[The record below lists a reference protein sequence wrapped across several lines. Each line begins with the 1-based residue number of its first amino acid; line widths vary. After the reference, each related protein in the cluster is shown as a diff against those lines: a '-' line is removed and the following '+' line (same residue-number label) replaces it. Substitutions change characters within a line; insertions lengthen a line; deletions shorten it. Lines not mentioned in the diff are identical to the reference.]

1 MRGSLLL
8 LRVTLLQVA
17 LVTQGGSSRGSV
29 SRVEVRSEVQ
39 HRYAFT
45 LLVATLTNVRA
56 GPPRDLTL
64 TMLLPRDAFVSSLTI
79 ETGGRNY
86 TTRVTEKHRV
96 GRRRPHDHND
106 QGRRQPGRSRTRE
119 TQRFRASAIVASQET
134 ATFYLSY
141 EELLHRVHGRYTYA
155 LHLLPHSEEAH
166 QEVHL
171 ALRETE
177 PIKDFRILQV
187 PVNRY
192 SGDVQQEVVSSREI
206 HVSYRRGSSSSSN
219 TRNILSNSSNTR
231 NILSNSS
238 SNEDEDSV
246 LSVSYDVDRM
256 VDGGEIQLL
265 GNFFV
270 HYFCPEGLPKLPTHT
285 VFVLDVSGSMHDYG
299 KLDQLKLAMESI
311 LKGMPPEDS
320 FEVSECEEDEPLVV
334 RGDGRGW
341 KLLLRQV
348 SADNRGFTRRID
360 EHSRPAEQLQDFY
373 GEIASPLM
381 TDVDVLYLED
391 EVKPN
396 SVVRQ
401 GRSTYYYSGNEVV
414 LAGELA
420 DGATEVNPIV
430 GGQGKEGPLQFR
442 VSRISSPDRNAD
454 KNNYVERLW
463 AYLTVLDLLETQE
476 IVDDRNLRE
485 EMRVRAKEIAIKFKF
500 LTKLTSLEVVNPENS
515 NGGVHQGVKSASR
528 HQKSNTEAL
537 GPRMDHDLALISV
550 PDFAKTLPANLSSR
564 IYDSGYSRG
573 YAFGDNDPHFVV
585 QVPGLE
591 LPFCFDI
598 HGSPGDVFSLVRDQH
613 SGILV
618 NGEVTAAAGRPGA
631 TYFTKIFIS
640 LGAVNFTITPTR
652 IFVDCL
658 DDEGDPTVESVS
670 TSLWPFKKMRHRGR
684 KGRRAKR
691 PRRKRKSRRRPR
703 NIKPWRH
710 QQHPQQG
717 AAPRRLHTLSSPWSK
732 TARQRRVP
740 TRAQASERHRRHTM
754 SGRVHPQP
762 IRRPPH
768 SRPDGRHMPSHG
780 ANPRSQA
787 TPFSPQPRGSR
798 KRDYPKST
806 GNYGHPQSATNHV
819 QSRYS
824 LQVPARDLGNYT
836 VPYGSRDS
844 DRQEA
849 AAAILSR
856 TARGSSHPHGHHTSH
871 LGYPNTF
878 HPQSRHFIHPQSW
891 VDLNSRHAISRN
903 AQDGLESPSG
913 RNFPST
919 EDMRENIHEAQ
930 PEDPV
935 QQQQPRSSRGRKTNP
950 EQEESVVRECSKT
963 FSWKKAAGRRYGDV
977 VVALRNRRKLD
988 LLLGDVDANLLV
1000 TRTKN
1005 RHGQHFLGFY
1015 LENHRVLSLTP
1026 LASSVR
1032 SPHTNDD
1039 AGACHAA
1046 AVKASLEENVIPEY
1060 DTKTASGILRVIH
1073 VTGFLHVS
1081 NTTLICI
1088 VFSQVESVS
1097 TSLWPFKKMRHRGRK
1112 GRRAKRP
1119 RRKRKSRRRPRNIKP
1134 WRHQQHPQQGAAPR
1148 RLHTLSSPWSKT
1160 ARRRRVPTRAQASE
1174 RHRRH
1179 TMSGR
1184 VHPQPIRRPPHS
1196 RPDGRH
1202 MPSHGANPSSQ
1213 ATPFSPQPRGSR
1225 KRDYPKSTGNYGHP
1239 QSATNHV
1246 QSRYSLQVPARDL
1259 GNYTVPYGSR
1269 DSDRQEA
1276 AAAIL
1281 SRTARG
1287 SSHPHAH
1294 HTSHLGYPNTFHPQ
1308 SRHFIHP
1315 QSWVDLNSRH
1325 AISRNAQDG
1334 LESPSGRNFPS
1345 TEDMRENIHEAQ
1357 PEDPVQQQQP
1367 RSSRGRKTNP
1377 EQEESV
1383 VRECSKTFSW
1393 KKAAGRR
1400 YGDVVVALRNRRKLD
1415 LLLGDV
1421 DANLLVTRTKNR
1433 HGQHFLGFYLENH
1446 RVLSPNT
1453 TGIIGQFAYK
1463 TVGTIGSGR
1472 NTAQT
1477 SQAKEVRL
1485 AVVQLGPARRYEVS
1499 EVNAFLS
1506 SRRSLLHKTHVTCLF
1521 IRHQGRGLVAGSPD
1535 DYLLPCLAC

>member
-1 MRGSLLL
+1 MYSPALHYSPKLHHSSLLIRVSRGPTWTMRGSLLL

-17 LVTQGGSSRGSV
+17 LVTQGSSSRGSV

-106 QGRRQPGRSRTRE
+106 QGRRQPGRSRTKE

-171 ALRETE
+171 AVRETE

-187 PVNRY
+187 PGNRY
-192 SGDVQQEVVSSREI
+192 SGDVQQEAVNSREI
-206 HVSYRRGSSSSSN
+206 HVSYRRGSNSSSSN
-219 TRNILSNSSNTR
+219 TRNILSNSSR
-231 NILSNSS
+231 
-238 SNEDEDSV
+238 NEDEDSV

-320 FEVSECEEDEPLVV
+320 FEVLVFSTRVTSLGVYRARPREVERGVARIQRLQALGGTNINDALLQALLGANAHNTTHAAARQVVFLTDGKPNLGETKSERLRRNVREANIHQLPIFSLAFGQDADE
-334 RGDGRGW
+334 R
-341 KLLLRQV
+341 LLRQV

-360 EHSRPAEQLQDFY
+360 EHTRPAEQLQDFY

-732 TARQRRVP
+732 TARRRRVP
-740 TRAQASERHRRHTM
+740 SRAQASERHRRHTR

-780 ANPRSQA
+780 ATPRSQA

-798 KRDYPKST
+798 KRDYPEST

-819 QSRYS
+819 QSLDS
-824 LQVPARDLGNYT
+824 LRQVPARDLGNYT
-836 VPYGSRDS
+836 LPYGSRDN

-856 TARGSSHPHGHHTSH
+856 S
-871 LGYPNTF
+871 
-878 HPQSRHFIHPQSW
+878 
-891 VDLNSRHAISRN
+891 
-903 AQDGLESPSG
+903 
-913 RNFPST
+913 
-919 EDMRENIHEAQ
+919 
-930 PEDPV
+930 
-935 QQQQPRSSRGRKTNP
+935 
-950 EQEESVVRECSKT
+950 
-963 FSWKKAAGRRYGDV
+963 
-977 VVALRNRRKLD
+977 
-988 LLLGDVDANLLV
+988 
-1000 TRTKN
+1000 
-1005 RHGQHFLGFY
+1005 
-1015 LENHRVLSLTP
+1015 
-1026 LASSVR
+1026 
-1032 SPHTNDD
+1032 
-1039 AGACHAA
+1039 
-1046 AVKASLEENVIPEY
+1046 
-1060 DTKTASGILRVIH
+1060 
-1073 VTGFLHVS
+1073 
-1081 NTTLICI
+1081 
-1088 VFSQVESVS
+1088 
-1097 TSLWPFKKMRHRGRK
+1097 
-1112 GRRAKRP
+1112 
-1119 RRKRKSRRRPRNIKP
+1119 
-1134 WRHQQHPQQGAAPR
+1134 
-1148 RLHTLSSPWSKT
+1148 
-1160 ARRRRVPTRAQASE
+1160 
-1174 RHRRH
+1174 
-1179 TMSGR
+1179 
-1184 VHPQPIRRPPHS
+1184 
-1196 RPDGRH
+1196 
-1202 MPSHGANPSSQ
+1202 
-1213 ATPFSPQPRGSR
+1213 
-1225 KRDYPKSTGNYGHP
+1225 
-1239 QSATNHV
+1239 
-1246 QSRYSLQVPARDL
+1246 
-1259 GNYTVPYGSR
+1259 
-1269 DSDRQEA
+1269 
-1276 AAAIL
+1276 
-1281 SRTARG
+1281 ARG

-1334 LESPSGRNFPS
+1334 LESPPGRNFPS
-1345 TEDMRENIHEAQ
+1345 TEDVRENIHEAQ
-1357 PEDPVQQQQP
+1357 PEDPVQQQQ
-1367 RSSRGRKTNP
+1367 RSSRGRKTDP
-1377 EQEESV
+1377 EKEESV